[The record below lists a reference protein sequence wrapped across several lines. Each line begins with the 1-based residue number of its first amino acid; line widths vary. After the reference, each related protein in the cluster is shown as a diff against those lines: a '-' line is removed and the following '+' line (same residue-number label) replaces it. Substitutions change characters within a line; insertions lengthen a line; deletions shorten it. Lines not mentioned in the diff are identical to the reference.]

1 MGIFIPL
8 PWAIDN
14 HQFFNAKH
22 LSDLNA
28 GFLIEEDEN
37 LEKSLIKILNDIKA
51 ENKEKLENMKE
62 NSFKAAIK
70 HPEEII
76 HEEIMLSL
84 IHI

>member
-1 MGIFIPL
+1 M

-37 LEKSLIKILNDIKA
+37 MEKSVVKVLNDIKG
-51 ENKEKLENMKE
+51 ENKEKLAMMRE
-62 NSFKAAIK
+62 NSFRAAIK

>member
-37 LEKSLIKILNDIKA
+37 MEKSVVKVLNDIKG
-51 ENKEKLENMKE
+51 ENKEKLAMMRE
-62 NSFKAAIK
+62 NSFRAAIK

-76 HEEIMLSL
+76 HEEIMRP
-84 IHI
+84 

>member
-37 LEKSLIKILNDIKA
+37 MEKSVVKVLNDIKA
-51 ENKEKLENMKE
+51 ENKEKLAMMRE
-62 NSFKAAIK
+62 NSFRAAIK

-76 HEEIMLSL
+76 HEEIMRP
-84 IHI
+84 

>member
-22 LSDLNA
+22 LTDLNA
-28 GFLIEEDEN
+28 GFLIEEGEN
-37 LEKSLIKILNDIKA
+37 MEMSVVKVLNDIKG
-51 ENKEKLENMKE
+51 ENKEKLAMMRE
-62 NSFKAAIK
+62 NSFRAAIK

-76 HEEIMLSL
+76 HEEIMRP
-84 IHI
+84 